1 LTALI
6 EAAWY
11 ALVRHI
17 DLWQAPDANF
27 DPDMAFRLSPSAY
40 VAAAG
45 VGFLGVALARRSP
58 APRRSA
64 VIAVQPASR

>member
-17 DLWQAPDANF
+17 DLWQAPDAELR
-27 DPDMAFRLSPSAY
+27 PGHGVSPSAY